1 MIRIMCVLRLRV
13 DVIYMNYRATGEYAL
28 SVIKILYW
36 CNWNCI
42 EYYNELICLVW
53 WFSKGIIC
61 KYLFCSSISF
71 WLVRLFYRFRFIT
84 FWFWFLCCNFMVTV
98 LPHSSLIWN
107 IFLFG
112 FSFYK
117 YVFKFGIGIRTWT
130 VTDTVAVCFV
140 FFRFWFKVLR
150 VE

>member
-42 EYYNELICLVW
+42 EYYKELMCLVW

-61 KYLFCSSISF
+61 KYLFWSSISF
-71 WLVRLFYRFRFIT
+71 WPVRLFYRFRFIT
-84 FWFWFLCCNFMVTV
+84 FWFWFLWCNFMVTI
-98 LPHSSLIWN
+98 LPPLFDLKY
-107 IFLFG
+107 IF
-112 FSFYK
+112 
-117 YVFKFGIGIRTWT
+117 VW
-130 VTDTVAVCFV
+130 V
-140 FFRFWFKVLR
+140 FFLQVRIQIR
-150 VE
+150 NRNQNMNCH